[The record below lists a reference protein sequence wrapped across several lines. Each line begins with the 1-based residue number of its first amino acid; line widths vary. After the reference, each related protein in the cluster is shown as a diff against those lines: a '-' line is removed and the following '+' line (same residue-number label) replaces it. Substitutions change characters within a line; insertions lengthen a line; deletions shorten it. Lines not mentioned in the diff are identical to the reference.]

1 MGGARRSERSR
12 RERRRSERPVIL
24 VVVEGETEEGYF
36 KYAKG
41 RLRAQWL
48 VVEKPSRNDPF
59 NLVLAAKR
67 RATQLAKQGLAVRPW
82 VVFDA
87 EARQD
92 EEARGY
98 ERAIAQAEKY
108 DIGVANSSPCF
119 EYWLLLHFAPGI
131 QVDTPA
137 RAVSELARPGRVEG
151 YRKPELPY
159 EELWGILMD
168 GVPSNAA
175 RARRASY
182 EDDGV
187 DPRMGRPVTYVDE
200 LMNEILRAA
209 GIDVPRAARPA

>member
-1 MGGARRSERSR
+1 MGGTRRSERSR

-36 KYAKG
+36 RYAKG

-59 NLVLAAKR
+59 NLVLAAR
-67 RATQLAKQGLAVRPW
+67 RRTAQLAKQGLSVRPW

-98 ERAIAQAEKY
+98 GKAIAQAEKY
-108 DIGVANSSPCF
+108 GIGVANSSPCF
-119 EYWLLLHFAPGI
+119 EYWLLLHFAPGA
-131 QVDTPA
+131 QVDTPTEA
-137 RAVSELARPGRVEG
+137 ASELARPGRVEG

-159 EELWGILMD
+159 EALWEILLS
-168 GVPSNAA
+168 GVPSDAA
-175 RARRASY
+175 RARRGSY
-182 EDDGV
+182 EDDGT

-200 LMNEILRAA
+200 LMGEILRAA
-209 GIDVPRAARPA
+209 GLDTPKSPEG

>member
-1 MGGARRSERSR
+1 MGGTRRSERSR

-36 KYAKG
+36 RYAKG

-98 ERAIAQAEKY
+98 GKAIAQAEKY
-108 DIGVANSSPCF
+108 GIGVANSSPCF
-119 EYWLLLHFAPGI
+119 EYWLLLHFAPGA
-131 QVDTPA
+131 QVDTPTEA
-137 RAVSELARPGRVEG
+137 ASELARPGRVEG

-159 EELWGILMD
+159 EALWEILLS
-168 GVPSNAA
+168 GVPSDAA
-175 RARRASY
+175 RARRGSY
-182 EDDGV
+182 EDDGT

-200 LMNEILRAA
+200 LMGEILRAA
-209 GIDVPRAARPA
+209 GLDTPKSPEG

>member
-1 MGGARRSERSR
+1 MGGTRRSERSR

-36 KYAKG
+36 RYAKG

-98 ERAIAQAEKY
+98 GKAIAQAEKY
-108 DIGVANSSPCF
+108 GIGVANSSPCF
-119 EYWLLLHFAPGI
+119 EYWLLLHFVPGV
-131 QVDTPA
+131 QVDTPTE
-137 RAVSELARPGRVEG
+137 AVSELARPGRVEG

-159 EELWGILMD
+159 EALWETLLS

-175 RARRASY
+175 RTRRASY
-182 EDDGV
+182 VDDGV

-200 LMNEILRAA
+200 LMNEILHAA